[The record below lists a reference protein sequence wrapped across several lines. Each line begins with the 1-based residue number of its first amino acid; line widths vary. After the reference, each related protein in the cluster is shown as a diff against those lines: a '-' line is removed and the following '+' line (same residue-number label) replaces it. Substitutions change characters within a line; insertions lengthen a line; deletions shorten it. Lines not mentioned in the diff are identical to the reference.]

1 MEVIILGTG
10 TSQGI
15 PVIGCKCEVCTS
27 KNPHDNR
34 LRSSVLIK
42 IEEINILI
50 DSGPDFRQQMLRQN
64 IDKLDAIVFTHE
76 HKDHIGGLDD
86 VRAFNFLTKKPMEIY
101 AEKRV
106 QEALRR
112 EYAYVFSDNNYPGI
126 PRLNLNTI
134 DETPF
139 YIQNIKV
146 TPIRVMHYN
155 LPIFGFRIGDF
166 TYITDANYIS
176 EEELQKIFG
185 TKILIINALR
195 KEKHLSHYSL
205 EEALEIIKIISPRKA
220 FLTHISHNM
229 GLHDKI
235 NPQLPENVALAYDS
249 QILTF

>member
-10 TSQGI
+10 TSQGV

-42 IEEINILI
+42 IEGINILI

-64 IDKLDAIVFTHE
+64 IDRLDAIIFTHE

-126 PRLNLNTI
+126 PRINLNTI
-134 DETPF
+134 DEIPF
-139 YIQNIKV
+139 YIQNIKI
-146 TPIRVMHYN
+146 TTIRVMHYN

-176 EEELQKIFG
+176 EDELQKIFG

-205 EEALEIIKIISPRKA
+205 EEALEIVKIVSPRKA

-235 NPQLPENVALAYDS
+235 NTQLPENVSLAYDG
-249 QILTF
+249 QVIKI

>member
-10 TSQGI
+10 TSQGV

-27 KNPHDNR
+27 KNPQDNR
-34 LRSSVLIK
+34 LRSSVIIK
-42 IEEINILI
+42 IEGINILI
-50 DSGPDFRQQMLRQN
+50 DASPDFRQQMLRQN

-112 EYAYVFSDNNYPGI
+112 EYSYVFSDNNYPGI

-139 YIQNIKV
+139 YIKNIKV

-185 TKILIINALR
+185 TKILILNALR

-220 FLTHISHNM
+220 FLTHLSHNM

-235 NPQLPENVALAYDS
+235 NPQLPDNVALAYDG
-249 QILTF
+249 QILKF